1 VRRMGTPGSVPRRAW
16 PRQTGVLP
24 VLLVLSVTGCS
35 VMERW
40 SGSSASSSASSSA
53 PSPYGTGVLRLGEGD
68 FAGAERAFRESA
80 SRCESGQ
87 EGRRAL
93 LFLSLLTQDPRNPE
107 AQPDSAALMAAR
119 FLYLPNTIPDEDLEA
134 EALYVAALDRGADP
148 GLRPDPEGQELA
160 LRFDRCGEPLPP
172 REERPLPVLDNPTS
186 LLLHNLDLQRNALAD
201 QNEVMR
207 QSRAAD
213 RRTLADQ
220 NEALRLTIE
229 ELQAELQRL
238 RRLLRLPDTSTTRLP
253 SGT

>member
-1 VRRMGTPGSVPRRAW
+1 MAYPIPRRAR
-16 PRQTGVLP
+16 PRQTGVL
-24 VLLVLSVTGCS
+24 LLILVLSVTGCS
-35 VMERW
+35 VLERW
-40 SGSSASSSASSSA
+40 SGSSASTPVST
-53 PSPYGTGVLRLGEGD
+53 PYRTGVLRLSEGD
-68 FAGAERAFRESA
+68 FTGAEQAFRESA
-80 SRCESGQ
+80 SRCESGR

-119 FLYLPNTIPDEDLEA
+119 FLNLPNNTPDEVLEA
-134 EALYVAALDRGADP
+134 EALYMAALDRGADP
-148 GLRPDPEGQELA
+148 DLRIDPAAPGLA
-160 LRFDRCGEPLPP
+160 VRFGGCDEPFPP

-186 LLLHNLDLQRNALAD
+186 LLLQSLDAEKQALAD
-201 QNEVMR
+201 QNEALR
-207 QSRAAD
+207 RSGAAE

-238 RRLLRLPDTSTTRLP
+238 RRLLRLPDTSRTRLP